1 MMTMIM
7 VMTAM
12 MMATTTTTMIMM
24 MMMQVVV
31 LARIIPD
38 EEQAKSSAIGI
49 KLLVDILDQSTCD
62 DVTSMAAAYI
72 ACLAHT
78 RAGQSALLVTHSA
91 LMVWSVSGCGQTQD
105 VVNLRV
111 WSVLGCGQS
120 RGVVSQSSCN
130 THCSHGVVSLKV

>member
-1 MMTMIM
+1 MMMTMMIM

-12 MMATTTTTMIMM
+12 MMATTTTTTTMM
-24 MMMQVVV
+24 MMVVVVVVMMVMMLQVVV

-78 RAGQSALLVTHSA
+78 RAGQLTLLVTHSA
-91 LMVWSVSGCGQTQD
+91 LMVWSVSGCGQ
-105 VVNLRV
+105 
-111 WSVLGCGQS
+111 S
-120 RGVVSQSSCN
+120 
-130 THCSHGVVSLKV
+130 

>member
-1 MMTMIM
+1 MMTMTIM

-12 MMATTTTTMIMM
+12 MMATTTTMMMIMM
-24 MMMQVVV
+24 VMMLQVVV

-78 RAGQSALLVTHSA
+78 RAGQLTLLVTHSA
-91 LMVWSVSGCGQTQD
+91 LMVWSVSGCGQ
-105 VVNLRV
+105 
-111 WSVLGCGQS
+111 S
-120 RGVVSQSSCN
+120 
-130 THCSHGVVSLKV
+130 